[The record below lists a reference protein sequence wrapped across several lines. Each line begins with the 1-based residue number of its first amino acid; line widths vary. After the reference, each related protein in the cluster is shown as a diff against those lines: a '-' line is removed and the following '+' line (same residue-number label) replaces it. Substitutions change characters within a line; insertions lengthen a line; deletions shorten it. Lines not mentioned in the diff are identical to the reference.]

1 MHAVVIILIIIA
13 SIAVIIMIKKIVEK
27 YEQKTIYVARPM
39 EQSGVN
45 RLDWRTNARKTCS
58 RHDALRP
65 PRSPQDCPDSSF
77 AFVNNLSYYVGPENS
92 PSIPGC
98 IQLNNLDDP
107 FCYNDAGGKYKPW
120 MLKNKLI
127 SP

>member
-27 YEQKTIYVARPM
+27 YEQKTIVARPL

-98 IQLNNLDDP
+98 IQLNNLDAP
-107 FCYNDAGGKYKPW
+107 FCYNDARGKYKPW